1 MRAPTVRRQRSDRY
15 YSSGSP
21 QYDATMKTVTV
32 KLPESLAEWLARR
45 ARELG
50 RPQSDLVREAL
61 QRTREGSG
69 GSSCHDLFADVC
81 GVIDGPKD
89 LSTNPMHAW

>member
-1 MRAPTVRRQRSDRY
+1 
-15 YSSGSP
+15 
-21 QYDATMKTVTV
+21 MKTITV
-32 KLPESLAEWLARR
+32 KLPEPLAAWLSRR

-61 QRTREGSG
+61 QRSSEGTSG
-69 GSSCHDLFADVC
+69 GNCHDVFADVC

-89 LSTNPMHAW
+89 LSTNPKHMAGFGE